1 MALAAKAFN
10 LLVSIF
16 LGIFDSTNNFPMF
29 LYPFGF
35 NKNELNVIGLIPVSR
50 TSLIFLSSIPPEY
63 AMGKSPL
70 NFDAK
75 ISATFID
82 T

>member
-1 MALAAKAFN
+1 MALAAKAVN

-50 TSLIFLSSIPPEY
+50 TSLIL
-63 AMGKSPL
+63 
-70 NFDAK
+70 
-75 ISATFID
+75 
-82 T
+82 